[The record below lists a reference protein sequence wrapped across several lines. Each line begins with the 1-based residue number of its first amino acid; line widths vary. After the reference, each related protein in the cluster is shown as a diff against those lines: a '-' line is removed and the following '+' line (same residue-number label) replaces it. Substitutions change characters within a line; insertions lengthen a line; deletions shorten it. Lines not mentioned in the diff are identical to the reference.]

1 MKNNYYSEYNESSA
15 NAGPVIV
22 SDSTTKTLIKSY
34 LWMFIGTFITF
45 VFGIV
50 FSNML
55 ANMLLEG
62 NGAGLSVFLILSI
75 VSFVV
80 QLILCYTINKNAL
93 VKANFS
99 KALIGFIVFALST
112 GFTFSTLFIYF
123 DISILY
129 NVFAG
134 VTLYYLILT
143 FLTFLFRKSI
153 HKASGFAFVGL
164 LTLLICSV
172 LVSIYSLVIYD
183 PIGGISSKLY
193 LGISVFWILVFSILT
208 MVDIKSMYNLI
219 DYSQNKKSAS
229 IAAAFSL
236 YLDFINIFLYV
247 LRILLI
253 LGKNIRNNN

>member
-1 MKNNYYSEYNESSA
+1 MKNNYYSEYNESDYKSSA
-15 NAGPVIV
+15 VII
-22 SDSTTKTLIKSY
+22 SDSTTKTLVKSY
-34 LWMFIGTFITF
+34 LWMFVGTLITF
-45 VFGIV
+45 LFGIF
-50 FSNML
+50 FSNVL
-55 ANMLLEG
+55 ANLLNSG
-62 NGAGLSVFLILSI
+62 NGAGLTIFLVLSI
-75 VSFVV
+75 VSFIV

-93 VKANFS
+93 VKSNFV
-99 KALIGFIVFALST
+99 KALVGFLVFALST

-134 VTLYYLILT
+134 VTLYYLVLT
-143 FLTFLFRKSI
+143 FLTYLFRNKI
-153 HKASGFAFVGL
+153 QRASGFAFVGL
-164 LTLLICSV
+164 ITLLICSAI
-172 LVSIYSLVIYD
+172 VSIYSLFFYN
-183 PIGGISSKLY
+183 PINNISANLY
-193 LGISVFWILVFSILT
+193 LAISVLGILVFSILT